1 MKTKIIPVAA
11 DNEKDVITLQK
22 IATKSF
28 TAMFGPYHEPQAVK
42 AYTDEAYAL
51 PILRTELSNPDSRT
65 YFLKLNGRPIGYMKL
80 NWRAAQTDQLFD
92 NAMQLQRIYL
102 LPEYWDQHLGSQLM
116 EKALDEARK
125 TGVKTVWLG
134 VWEHNE
140 RARHFYERY
149 GFKKAGTHTFTIG
162 PDQQTD
168 FWYARS
174 MMPTD

>member
-51 PILRTELSNPDSRT
+51 MILRTELSNPDSRT
-65 YFLKLNGRPIGYMKL
+65 YFLKLDGRPIGYMKL

-102 LPEYWDQHLGSQLM
+102 LPEYWDQHLGS
-116 EKALDEARK
+116 
-125 TGVKTVWLG
+125 
-134 VWEHNE
+134 
-140 RARHFYERY
+140 
-149 GFKKAGTHTFTIG
+149 
-162 PDQQTD
+162 
-168 FWYARS
+168 
-174 MMPTD
+174 

>member
-51 PILRTELSNPDSRT
+51 TILRTELSNPDSRT
-65 YFLKLNGRPIGYMKL
+65 YFLKLDGRPIGYMKL

-102 LPEYWDQHLGSQLM
+102 LPEYWNQHLGQLLM
-116 EKALDEARK
+116 EKALDEARQ

-134 VWEHNE
+134 VWEHNDV
-140 RARHFYERY
+140 ALAFYRKK
-149 GFKKAGTHTFTIG
+149 GFIKYSEHVFYMGDD
-162 PDQQTD
+162 PQTD
-168 FWYARS
+168 YLFIKQLF
-174 MMPTD
+174 